1 MVSGMGS
8 LTLSEQRSV
17 DCRSGTRHRQNTWC
31 RRIGGLIGKID
42 IPGFANGGIVTGPTL
57 AMVGE
62 KGPEAIVPL
71 NKAGGF
77 GGVTIN
83 VNGGIS
89 TSAQIGQAV
98 YNSLLNY
105 KQVYGPLNALAS

>member
-1 MVSGMGS
+1 LIAVIWYAPSAKYLVLALLVVS
-8 LTLSEQRSV
+8 SV
-17 DCRSGTRHRQNTWC
+17 
-31 RRIGGLIGKID
+31 K
-42 IPGFANGGIVTGPTL
+42 VTGPTL

-89 TSAQIGQAV
+89 TSAQIGQAMCLTV
-98 YNSLLNY
+98 QLILLM
-105 KQVYGPLNALAS
+105 